1 MRSIARS
8 TAALAESFLRY
19 HSIRRAPLRLC
30 YHLRVTRA
38 EKIRAA
44 YPQIQFRPRSLG
56 VWARLTRVP
65 PECIHLESDFHFAAS
80 LAPDTTFLR
89 GKPFPQTE
97 APRPLVSL
105 CRECLVRVIEPE
117 LARYSGKIVAFEPDA
132 ANFTQYFFVDRS
144 DFEAAGLLP
153 DVSSAI
159 KRRLDRIGG
168 SCEECSSPARW
179 LWLSRDDV
187 ASLDDFGSI
196 GSAAGK
202 SLCSKHGA
210 RQLCAELES
219 VGEANLFY
227 VNIPYGESGAYV
239 WI

>member
-1 MRSIARS
+1 MS
-8 TAALAESFLRY
+8 
-19 HSIRRAPLRLC
+19 RR
-30 YHLRVTRA
+30 
-38 EKIRAA
+38 EKVRAA
-44 YPQIQFRPRSLG
+44 YPGIEFRPRSLG
-56 VWARLTRVP
+56 IWARLTRVP

-89 GKPFPQTE
+89 GKSFPQAE
-97 APRPLVSL
+97 RPRPLVSL

-117 LARYSGKIVAFEPDA
+117 LARYPGKVVAFEPDA
-132 ANFTQYFFVDRS
+132 PNFTQYFFIERS

-153 DVSSAI
+153 EVSSALE
-159 KRRLDRIGG
+159 RRLDRISS
-168 SCEECSSPARW
+168 SCEDCSSPARW

-196 GSAAGK
+196 AGAAGR

-210 RQLCAELES
+210 RQLCAALES
-219 VGEANLFY
+219 IGEANLFY